1 MDYTLRPAVASDRD
15 FLFELHRTTM
25 HDHIEQ
31 TWGWDETWQRL
42 EFDRRFREQVVS
54 VIETADGDV
63 GALWLEPRPDSVYV
77 EEIQI
82 VPASQRRGL
91 GTAVL
96 SRLIAE
102 SAARGLAVELAV
114 LPRNADAR
122 RLYKRLG
129 FTATRVEEP
138 FVYMRIDPNRDP

>member
-1 MDYTLRPAVASDRD
+1 
-15 FLFELHRTTM
+15 M

-129 FTATRVEEP
+129 FTATRVEDP
-138 FVYMRIDPNRDP
+138 FVYMRIDSNRDP